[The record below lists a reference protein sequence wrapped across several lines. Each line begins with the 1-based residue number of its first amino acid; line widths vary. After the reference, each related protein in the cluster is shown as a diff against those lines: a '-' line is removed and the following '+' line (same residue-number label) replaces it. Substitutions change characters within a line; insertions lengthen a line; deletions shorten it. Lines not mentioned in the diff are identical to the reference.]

1 MRGDTSS
8 SAWICIWQNG
18 TKYIILVHVLEPGI
32 IYKFQSMSNFRI
44 CFSLGTS
51 RSVRPLS
58 AASERKVEDTLR
70 KMIEYYRYHGV
81 NLRTC
86 YEDFDVHHIGKIT
99 ESQVL
104 IWFSMNFAV
113 LVIWTLLTCEVFQ
126 SGKLFKNLFESSF
139 RISLLIFVHLNTVSA
154 MWMNTLYI
162 SSVID
167 YFLFIYCSSIGHSQD
182 LLT

>member
-1 MRGDTSS
+1 M
-8 SAWICIWQNG
+8 
-18 TKYIILVHVLEPGI
+18 LEPGI
-32 IYKFQSMSNFRI
+32 IYKFQSIPNFLI

-70 KMIEYYRYHGV
+70 KMIEYYRYHGG

-104 IWFSMNFAV
+104 IRFFMNFAA
-113 LVIWTLLTCEVFQ
+113 LVI
-126 SGKLFKNLFESSF
+126 
-139 RISLLIFVHLNTVSA
+139 
-154 MWMNTLYI
+154 
-162 SSVID
+162 
-167 YFLFIYCSSIGHSQD
+167 
-182 LLT
+182 